1 MKGFDVALWRNTYK
15 QEGSRQPD
23 LRGSISIPISVLREL
38 STAYQAKELTTEQ
51 DDRNE
56 CEVVKLDV
64 SAWKNDPEGNR
75 PLLKAEVKNWTEMK
89 EQQARRDAKNAAETA
104 GASSGGGG
112 SDWMP
117 F

>member
-89 EQQARRDAKNAAETA
+89 EQQARRDAKNAETA